1 MTYKHIESAL
11 EQLKKKHRIFHSEAD
26 FQFSLA
32 WELQKILPTAKIRL
46 EYCPSFAREMHIDIY
61 VIDED
66 GSHPIELKYKSRD
79 IELIDD
85 NEYFKLKNHGAQDIG
100 RYDYLYDTR
109 ELKIVRQLTT
119 KGISTPKTKSSIRS
133 IFLPRDMV
141 ELLIELKK
149 NTKSEWMFP
158 SPVKNGKPRHP
169 SSITKKFRIMLE
181 RANCKH
187 IRFHDLRHTFATM
200 ALENGI
206 DIKTLSSMIG
216 HVSSETTVN
225 VRNPHTNKM

>member
-61 VIDED
+61 VIDEE
-66 GSHPIELKYKSRD
+66 GSHPIELKYKSRG

-100 RYDYLYDTR
+100 RYDYLYDIQR
-109 ELKIVRQLTT
+109 IENMKKL
-119 KGISTPKTKSSIRS
+119 ISLYT
-133 IFLPRDMV
+133 
-141 ELLIELKK
+141 
-149 NTKSEWMFP
+149 
-158 SPVKNGKPRHP
+158 
-169 SSITKKFRIMLE
+169 
-181 RANCKH
+181 AC
-187 IRFHDLRHTFATM
+187 
-200 ALENGI
+200 
-206 DIKTLSSMIG
+206 
-216 HVSSETTVN
+216 
-225 VRNPHTNKM
+225 